1 MTNINHKEAIAEIRN
16 ANLCM
21 AGIIRKYIK
30 KIINS
35 EQALIMITKELKRQG
50 EHLKTLEKGGV

>member
-1 MTNINHKEAIAEIRN
+1 MTTILHKEAIAEVRN

-30 KIINS
+30 KVING

-50 EHLKTLEKGGV
+50 EHLKLLKDNEV